1 MVNFGRRK
9 KRYIVG
15 IHPFVEVPT
24 MDVLNPIGLVLG
36 IISSALS
43 IYAFV
48 QKRMRAAPAGAPHR
62 PARAQAMPRPQASAA
77 MADAP
82 ATPSATGSSGLRL
95 RHVTAAIWGLL
106 GFGCLSEGL
115 LFGEPVLL
123 IFGGGFLLLARY
135 CWRG

>member
-1 MVNFGRRK
+1 
-9 KRYIVG
+9 
-15 IHPFVEVPT
+15 

-48 QKRMRAAPAGAPHR
+48 QKRMRAVPAGEPNR
-62 PARAQAMPRPQASAA
+62 PARPQASAA

-82 ATPSATGSSGLRL
+82 TVPRPAGSAGLRVGQ
-95 RHVTAAIWGLL
+95 VTAAIWGLL
-106 GFGCLSEGL
+106 AFGCVSEGL
-115 LFGEPVLL
+115 VFGDPLLL

>member
-1 MVNFGRRK
+1 
-9 KRYIVG
+9 
-15 IHPFVEVPT
+15 

-62 PARAQAMPRPQASAA
+62 PARAQAASA
-77 MADAP
+77 MADAQ
-82 ATPSATGSSGLRL
+82 ATPRATGSFGLRL
-95 RHVTAAIWGLL
+95 GHVTAAIWGLL
-106 GFGCLSEGL
+106 GLGCLSEGL